1 MIMSFY
7 VFTDAN
13 VQVQDLTRD
22 DLRDLFPGPENFHKR
37 KAIWLAL
44 HSEDVD
50 QHLGV
55 PAPST
60 PVARSQRKE
69 KTPEKTFTIFSPEYV
84 LYTDNE
90 LENVRNQFFDLQR
103 VGKEQTCSMS
113 KELRC
118 RLIRNTI
125 TSMITIL
132 RAKGDDS
139 CSHYPDKNAITVMA
153 KRIIGYYPM
162 LRDKEMNQ
170 KNQWVTVYAQLS
182 KRLRN
187 IRTPVKKGRRGK
199 RLFRSDE
206 DDDFGSSDSTVI
218 LDSTS
223 SPSSPASPS
232 HHSPAPPS
240 RHSPAPPS
248 RQSPAPP
255 SRQSPAPPSRHSPA
269 PPSHHSPAPP
279 SRQSPAPPSRQS
291 PAPPSRQSPA
301 PPSRQSP
308 APPSRQSPAPPSR
321 HSPAPPSRQSPAPP
335 SRQSPAPPSRQSP
348 PPPSRQSPA
357 PPSRQSPA
365 PSSPRAPCRRSPPS
379 PSPPARR
386 RKTSQ
391 GGKGIGTNVAQT
403 AEKVDRDS
411 PAAQARHYQALQS
424 LWKKGNLPNKE
435 VVAQLLD
442 LEFEARRAFID
453 SDVLKEDRHDQ
464 ILKAYPC
471 FREIDHVMDELRRI
485 LDRDNLNFLTEV
497 KGRWQMFCNKAQFY
511 AMAKKSIKSPVGASK
526 VQQAI
531 DLLRALPD
539 IFPSSSLPPKKLP
552 SASEA
557 FLHILEDNEDPNSYL
572 QKRTLSCPVLITGPS
587 NCMLAV
593 GNTPITSFEKD
604 LLLEGMLYVLALYY
618 AFHLTYPKFTA
629 TLFSVIQ
636 SEVLL
641 DGVHS
646 LDQTTAFKKAL
657 NEWRSF

>member
-187 IRTPVKKGRRGK
+187 IRTPVKKGRRGENDCSGPM
-199 RLFRSDE
+199 RTTTLAAVTPQSYW
-206 DDDFGSSDSTVI
+206 T
-218 LDSTS
+218 
-223 SPSSPASPS
+223 
-232 HHSPAPPS
+232 APPAL
-240 RHSPAPPS
+240 PALRRPAITALRRPAVTALRRPAVKALRRPAAKARRRPAATARRRPAITALRRPAAKAR

-255 SRQSPAPPSRHSPA
+255 SRQ
-269 PPSHHSPAPP
+269 
-279 SRQSPAPPSRQS
+279 
-291 PAPPSRQSPA
+291 
-301 PPSRQSP
+301 
-308 APPSRQSPAPPSR
+308 
-321 HSPAPPSRQSPAPP
+321 SPAPPSRQSPAPP

-511 AMAKKSIKSPVGASK
+511 AVAKKSIKSPVGASK